1 MHYIVDIDIIYMS
14 ICTDIV
20 HFKAFFGL
28 LNALYGQICISS
40 IKGEK
45 MGRTKKGLVDEWR
58 TADGLILLEGWR
70 RDGLSYEQIADNIGV
85 NVATIYAWQKK
96 YPEILNALKK
106 GEEVM
111 VYHVENALYKAACG
125 YDVTETDQTET
136 LNETTGEKITTKHA
150 RKRHIPP
157 NVGAICFILKNRR
170 TEKWQDK
177 PMPIDTTA
185 LDKLD
190 AILKEARQAAE
201 NDAEPTET
209 AEQESTNEIQP
220 ETE

>member
-1 MHYIVDIDIIYMS
+1 MS
-14 ICTDIV
+14 
-20 HFKAFFGL
+20 
-28 LNALYGQICISS
+28 
-40 IKGEK
+40 
-45 MGRTKKGLVDEWR
+45 RTKKGLADYWR

-70 RDGLSYEQIADNIGV
+70 RDGLTYEQIAENIGV
-85 NVATIYAWQKK
+85 STATLYSWQKK
-96 YPEILNALKK
+96 YVEILNALKK

-111 VYHVENALYKAACG
+111 IYHVENALYKAAIG

-136 LNETTGEKITTKHA
+136 TNEMTGERIV
-150 RKRHIPP
+150 

-190 AILKEARQAAE
+190 AILKEAKEAAQ
-201 NDAEPTET
+201 NDTEPTDTTEGLT
-209 AEQESTNEIQP
+209 TDEIQP

>member
-1 MHYIVDIDIIYMS
+1 MS
-14 ICTDIV
+14 
-20 HFKAFFGL
+20 
-28 LNALYGQICISS
+28 
-40 IKGEK
+40 
-45 MGRTKKGLVDEWR
+45 RTKKGLADYWR

-70 RDGLSYEQIADNIGV
+70 RDGLTYEQIAENIGV
-85 NVATIYAWQKK
+85 STATLYSWQKK
-96 YPEILNALKK
+96 YVEILNALKK

-111 VYHVENALYKAACG
+111 IYHVENALYKAAIG

-136 LNETTGEKITTKHA
+136 VDEDTGRKVVTKHA
-150 RKRHIPP
+150 KKRHVPP

-190 AILKEARQAAE
+190 AILKEAKEAAQ
-201 NDAEPTET
+201 NDTEPTDTTEGLT
-209 AEQESTNEIQP
+209 TDEIQP